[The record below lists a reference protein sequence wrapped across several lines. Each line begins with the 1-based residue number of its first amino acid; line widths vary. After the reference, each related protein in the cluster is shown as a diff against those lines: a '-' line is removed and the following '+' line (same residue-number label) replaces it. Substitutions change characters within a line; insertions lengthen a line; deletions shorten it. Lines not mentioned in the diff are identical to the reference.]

1 MELRQRQ
8 RILDLYHQ
16 CSLSGLDVTLN
27 LWYRGGQE
35 FFTLTNSPFPLS
47 RESPSSGWNQEKQK
61 TQTQNRN
68 LRRRIKRRKEILWP
82 INGTPGAVSSAVPD
96 LGAGSCTA
104 EAPRVVLSKERTPRE
119 GFSQLGSKRT
129 GAGQGAVSYGAG
141 TPRAGSTGLGTPR
154 GDLPGSR
161 ALRPVFPRA
170 FRTHRPGFSKEGP
183 SFSKLK
189 TPGAGS
195 SIVGAPGDGSST
207 VGDPGGGSCTVGAPG
222 AGFSTVGAPG
232 AGSST
237 VGAPGAGSSTVGAT
251 GAGSFTVGAPGDG
264 SSTVRA
270 PGAGSSTVE
279 APGAGDSTV
288 GVPGEDSSVVGAS
301 ISVGFPIRGELCDVI
316 FPRES
321 LIPQLDGSD
330 PSPKSNSNPIFHG
343 SNKSTTEPNLA
354 PSSSSYSMFGYCS
367 SDKCKLCPK
376 RTRAKVG
383 DFYACFVSTDS
394 STKGCDLV
402 HAHSRTNLCLIDSE
416 NIYKS

>member
-1 MELRQRQ
+1 MELRQ

-35 FFTLTNSPFPLS
+35 FFTLTNSPVPLS
-47 RESPSSGWNQEKQK
+47 RESPSSGWNQDKQK

-68 LRRRIKRRKEILWP
+68 LRRRIKRRKEILMS

-104 EAPRVVLSKERTPRE
+104 EAHRPRVVLSLERTPRE
-119 GFSQLGSKRT
+119 GFSQLGIRRT
-129 GAGQGAVSYGAG
+129 GADQEGTLRANSDGAG

-170 FRTHRPGFSKEGP
+170 FRTHRAGFSKEGP

-195 SIVGAPGDGSST
+195 STVGAPGDGSST
-207 VGDPGGGSCTVGAPG
+207 VGAPGVGSSTVGAPEDGSFTEG
-222 AGFSTVGAPG
+222 APGDGSSTVGAPG

-237 VGAPGAGSSTVGAT
+237 VGAPGEG
-251 GAGSFTVGAPGDG
+251 
-264 SSTVRA
+264 
-270 PGAGSSTVE
+270 
-279 APGAGDSTV
+279 
-288 GVPGEDSSVVGAS
+288 SSVVGAPICAGS
-301 ISVGFPIRGELCDVI
+301 PIRGELRGDSYIKTFPSFDVS
-316 FPRES
+316 FSRES
-321 LIPQLDGSD
+321 LIPQMDGSD
-330 PSPKSNSNPIFHG
+330 PSPKSKPIFYG
-343 SNKSTTEPNLA
+343 SNKFTTESVLA
-354 PSSSSYSMFGYCS
+354 PSSNSYSMFGYCS

-402 HAHSRTNLCLIDSE
+402 HAHSRTNLCLIDNE
-416 NIYKS
+416 NIYKCKMSL

>member
-1 MELRQRQ
+1 MELRQ

-35 FFTLTNSPFPLS
+35 FFTLTNSPVPLS
-47 RESPSSGWNQEKQK
+47 RESPSSGWNQDKQK
-61 TQTQNRN
+61 SQTQNRN
-68 LRRRIKRRKEILWP
+68 LRRRIKRRKEILMS

-104 EAPRVVLSKERTPRE
+104 EAHRPRVVISKERTPRE
-119 GFSQLGSKRT
+119 GFSQLGIRRT
-129 GAGQGAVSYGAG
+129 GADKEGTLRANSDGAG

-170 FRTHRPGFSKEGP
+170 FRTHRAGFSKEGP

-195 SIVGAPGDGSST
+195 S
-207 VGDPGGGSCTVGAPG
+207 TVGAP
-222 AGFSTVGAPG
+222 V

-237 VGAPGAGSSTVGAT
+237 VGAPGEGSSTVGAPVAGSSTVGA
-251 GAGSFTVGAPGDG
+251 
-264 SSTVRA
+264 
-270 PGAGSSTVE
+270 
-279 APGAGDSTV
+279 
-288 GVPGEDSSVVGAS
+288 PGEGSSVVGAPICAGS
-301 ISVGFPIRGELCDVI
+301 PIRGDSYIETFPSCDVS
-316 FPRES
+316 FSRES
-321 LIPQLDGSD
+321 LIPQMDGSD
-330 PSPKSNSNPIFHG
+330 PSPKSKPIFYG
-343 SNKSTTEPNLA
+343 SNKFTTKSVLA
-354 PSSSSYSMFGYCS
+354 PSSNSYSMFGYCS

-383 DFYACFVSTDS
+383 DFYV
-394 STKGCDLV
+394 LV
-402 HAHSRTNLCLIDSE
+402 HVHSRTNLCLVDSE
-416 NIYKS
+416 NIKM

>member
-1 MELRQRQ
+1 MELRQ

-16 CSLSGLDVTLN
+16 CSLSDLDVTLN

-195 SIVGAPGDGSST
+195 S
-207 VGDPGGGSCTVGAPG
+207 
-222 AGFSTVGAPG
+222 
-232 AGSST
+232 
-237 VGAPGAGSSTVGAT
+237 
-251 GAGSFTVGAPGDG
+251 TVGAPGDG

-279 APGAGDSTV
+279 APGAGYSTV
-288 GVPGEDSSVVGAS
+288 GVPGEDSSVVGAP
-301 ISVGFPIRGELCDVI
+301 ISVGSPIRGELCDVI